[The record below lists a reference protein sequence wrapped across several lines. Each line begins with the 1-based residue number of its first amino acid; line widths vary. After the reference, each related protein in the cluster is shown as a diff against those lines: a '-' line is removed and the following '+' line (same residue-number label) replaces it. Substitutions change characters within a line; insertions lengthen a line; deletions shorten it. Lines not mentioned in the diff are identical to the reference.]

1 MKRRDFIGGL
11 AGAAAAWPL
20 IARAQSSVPV
30 IGFLSSR
37 SLEDS
42 KALMTEFHKGLN
54 ESGYAEGKNV
64 SIEYRWAEGDY
75 GRLPAL
81 AADLVARRV
90 RIIATT
96 GGGLTA
102 VAAKEVTADIPI
114 IFASG
119 GDPIQLGLVAS
130 LSRPAGNVTGVSL
143 FISELGTKRL
153 DFLRQLVPAVR
164 TVGILANPDNPASG
178 LEARDIQAHASGG
191 EMNARIFTASS
202 GAFEQLFAAM
212 VSENVQALVV

>member
-1 MKRRDFIGGL
+1 MKRREFVAGL
-11 AGAAAAWPL
+11 GGAAIWARV
-20 IARAQSSVPV
+20 ARAQSSAPV

-42 KALMTEFHKGLN
+42 RELMTEFHKGLN
-54 ESGYAEGKNV
+54 EAGYAEGKNV
-64 SIEYRWAEGDY
+64 SIEYRWAEGNYD
-75 GRLPAL
+75 RLPVL

-90 RIIATT
+90 RIMATT

-130 LSRPAGNVTGVSL
+130 LSRPPGNVTGVSL
-143 FISELGTKRL
+143 FIS
-153 DFLRQLVPAVR
+153 
-164 TVGILANPDNPASG
+164 
-178 LEARDIQAHASGG
+178 
-191 EMNARIFTASS
+191 
-202 GAFEQLFAAM
+202 
-212 VSENVQALVV
+212 